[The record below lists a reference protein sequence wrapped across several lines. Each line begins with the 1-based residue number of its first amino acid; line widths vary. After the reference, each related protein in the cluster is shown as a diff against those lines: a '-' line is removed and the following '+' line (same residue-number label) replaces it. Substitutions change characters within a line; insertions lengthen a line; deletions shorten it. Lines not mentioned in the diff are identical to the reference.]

1 LGVLSRIFITS
12 ILILIAVSGTNSFGQ
27 TADENPNISGLSYP
41 GWQDSVLHVIGDHNY
56 APYEFLNEQGQP
68 DGFTVHI
75 IKAVADV
82 VKLNIDIE
90 LMPWSEVRLAV
101 ENGETDLV
109 TGMYFTPERDKKVDF
124 SIPHFISSYSV
135 FVRKSSLFANNGD
148 MEGKVIIV
156 QDGDLGHDYVIEKF
170 PDNQIIA
177 VPDLDDV
184 FIALSEGMGDCA
196 FHSRLQGVR
205 CLKANGITNVKDSGK
220 AVIQQKYCIAVPEGH
235 AELLAIL
242 NEGLSIIKTNGT
254 YNRIYEDWFGI
265 YEEDVVLWQDVLNYV
280 LWIVIPLLVL
290 ILIFVIWSYTLK
302 KEVRKK
308 TSELKVEL
316 RHRQVIQK
324 ELEEIQNQLRKQ
336 NQKLIRR
343 NERIASINSELKEA
357 KSLAEKNDNLKTA
370 FLANMSHE
378 IRTPMNAII
387 GFCELLEIEALD
399 PVIQRYTIIISQS
412 AARLL
417 RLLDDIIDISKI
429 ESGVIGFSVAQIR
442 LKPLLEELFDQYHLS
457 ITDKDLEL
465 IIDSDP
471 YCEEYSLK
479 TDPYRLIQVLNN
491 FLSNAMK
498 HTKNGKIVLGCKKE
512 KDCIRFWVSDTGRG
526 IPGEDLPHV
535 FERFYQAGNHQAGGT
550 GLGLAIARSIVEHL
564 GGKIGVESD
573 ENKGTTIWFTHPL
586 QLD

>member
-1 LGVLSRIFITS
+1 MSRIFITS